1 MKRLLKSCG
10 AAAALTVL
18 AVTLAQA
25 ADDPNNSSWT
35 TPAPSSVS
43 GQRTTDVQ
51 GTPKSAG
58 ETPDNRGITV
68 NGNNNGVADPGFGAP
83 TYGGPALGTPGN
95 GNVGTK

>member
-1 MKRLLKSCG
+1 MKRFLKNCG

-25 ADDPNNSSWT
+25 ADDPNNSSS
-35 TPAPSSVS
+35 TPAQSSVS

-51 GTPKSAG
+51 GTPSSAG
-58 ETPDNRGITV
+58 ETPDNRGITDH
-68 NGNNNGVADPGFGAP
+68 GSNNGVADPGFGAP